1 MSKEKANDLSSIA
14 WLNLVLGLYNIYLF
28 TIGYLL
34 FNFIIGSLNI
44 GVWVF
49 FRKPETLISLS
60 GNDVE
65 KKKNNY

>member
-14 WLNLVLGLYNIYLF
+14 WLNLILGLYNIYLF
-28 TIGYLL
+28 TVGHLL

-49 FRKPETLISLS
+49 FRKPETLVSLNGSSS
-60 GNDVE
+60 G
-65 KKKNNY
+65 KKKNS

>member
-28 TIGYLL
+28 TVGHLL
-34 FNFIIGSLNI
+34 FNFIVGSLNI

-49 FRKPETLISLS
+49 FRKPETLMLLS
-60 GNDVE
+60 RDNG
-65 KKKNNY
+65 KKKEIN

>member
-28 TIGYLL
+28 TVGHLL
-34 FNFIIGSLNI
+34 FNFIIGSLNV

-49 FRKPETLISLS
+49 FRKPETLISLNE
-60 GNDVE
+60 NDVG
-65 KKKNNY
+65 KKKNN

>member
-28 TIGYLL
+28 TVGHLL
-34 FNFIIGSLNI
+34 FNFIVGSLNI

-49 FRKPETLISLS
+49 FRKPETIISLS
-60 GNDVE
+60 KDDG
-65 KKKNNY
+65 KKKIN

>member
-1 MSKEKANDLSSIA
+1 MSKEKANDLSSVA

-28 TIGYLL
+28 TVGHLL
-34 FNFIIGSLNI
+34 FNFIVGSLNI

-60 GNDVE
+60 GNNGG
-65 KKKNNY
+65 KKKKS

>member
-28 TIGYLL
+28 TVGHLL

-44 GVWVF
+44 GVWAF
-49 FRKPETLISLS
+49 FRKPETLISLN
-60 GNDVE
+60 GNDIE
-65 KKKNNY
+65 KKKNN

>member
-28 TIGYLL
+28 TVGHLL
-34 FNFIIGSLNI
+34 FNFIVGALNV

-60 GNDVE
+60 GNDIE
-65 KKKNNY
+65 KKKNN

>member
-28 TIGYLL
+28 TVGHLL
-34 FNFIIGSLNI
+34 FNFIIGSLNV

-49 FRKPETLISLS
+49 FRKPETLISLNE
-60 GNDVE
+60 NDVE
-65 KKKNNY
+65 KKKNN

>member
-28 TIGYLL
+28 TVGHLL
-34 FNFIIGSLNI
+34 FNFIVGSLNV

-49 FRKPETLISLS
+49 FRKPETLMSLS
-60 GNDVE
+60 RDNS
-65 KKKNNY
+65 KKKEVN

>member
-28 TIGYLL
+28 TVGHLL

-49 FRKPETLISLS
+49 NRDDFLIIR
-60 GNDVE
+60 
-65 KKKNNY
+65 